1 MKTSKIGKLPVN
13 SQIFI
18 DYSKDPPSIDFGYP
32 DPDTTIVRKSDVTYL
47 ISIAIAL
54 LMVMVLYSCYLVYV
68 QPIYYPNTSGYT
80 TTINQVTV
88 TNWEYWDAEQKKYN
102 GTHYGFDELFIN
114 YTWNNKTYIDTFEL
128 SNEGW
133 GIAIVPYI
141 KEDIPLKKTLKT
153 LIDPLILIVLCVVLM
168 ILNSFWVAK
177 IFKSTKWGNRKY
189 PVFNKLLSDA
199 RFSAEFTP
207 EMVPA
212 NNIVEIPLFK
222 NIYMDYEAT
231 DDFSE
236 HLQKISIVEH
246 PFNRLIKKGKKIE
259 KKVNV
264 YLWKVIFE
272 FKDKPNTGFLKIKW
286 T

>member
-1 MKTSKIGKLPVN
+1 MAIRKTGKLPVN

-114 YTWNNKTYIDTFEL
+114 YTWNNKTYIDTFKL
-128 SNEGW
+128 SSEGW
-133 GIAIVPYI
+133 GVVIVPYI

-153 LIDPLILIVLCVVLM
+153 LIDPLIFIVLSVVLM

-177 IFKSTKWGNRKY
+177 IFKSTKWGNKKY

-272 FKDKPNTGFLKIKW
+272 FKEKPNTGFLKIKW